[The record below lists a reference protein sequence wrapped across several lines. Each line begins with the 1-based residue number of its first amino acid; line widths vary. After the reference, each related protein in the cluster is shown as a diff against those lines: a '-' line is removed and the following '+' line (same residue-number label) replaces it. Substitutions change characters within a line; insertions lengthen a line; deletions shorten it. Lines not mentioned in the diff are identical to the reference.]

1 MSAFNKKTTENLS
14 LVWIEL
20 AIMLA
25 TSVCTA
31 FFFLALH
38 KTDVAAWIFLAV
50 LAAAGV
56 GACVF
61 FCVKAHKEYVSA
73 NANEK
78 PKCTLAFSIVFTAVA
93 GLGFAVSFIITLI
106 SFLI

>member
-1 MSAFNKKTTENLS
+1 MSASNKKTTENLS

-31 FFFLALH
+31 LFFLALH

-61 FCVKAHKEYVSA
+61 FFLKARKEYVWASA
-73 NANEK
+73 EEK
-78 PKCTLAFSIVFTAVA
+78 PLCTFVWSIVFTAITV
-93 GLGFAVSFIITLI
+93 LNFATCFIVTMIL
-106 SFLI
+106 FLI

>member
-1 MSAFNKKTTENLS
+1 MSASNKKTTENLS

-31 FFFLALH
+31 LFFLALH

-61 FCVKAHKEYVSA
+61 FFLKARKEYVSA
-73 NANEK
+73 DAEEK
-78 PKCTLAFSIVFTAVA
+78 PKCTFVCSIAFTAITV
-93 GLGFAVSFIITLI
+93 LDFAVTFILTLI
-106 SFLI
+106 LFLI

>member
-1 MSAFNKKTTENLS
+1 MSAFNKKKTENFG
-14 LVWIEL
+14 LVWTEL
-20 AIMLA
+20 AITVA
-25 TSVCTA
+25 TAVCTA

-61 FCVKAHKEYVSA
+61 FCNKARKEYASA

-78 PKCTLAFSIVFTAVA
+78 PKRTLALSIAFTAVA

-106 SFLI
+106 LLFI

>member
-1 MSAFNKKTTENLS
+1 MSASNKKTTENLS

-31 FFFLALH
+31 LLFLALH

-61 FCVKAHKEYVSA
+61 FFLKARKEYVWASVG
-73 NANEK
+73 EK
-78 PKCTLAFSIVFTAVA
+78 PLRTFVWSIVFTAISA
-93 GLGFAVSFIITLI
+93 LGFATSFIVTMIL
-106 SFLI
+106 FLI